1 MKTTT
6 LLKIVLAFGLLKLVR
21 RAKKGFRALPPVV
34 LAAAALA
41 AAGCM
46 SAVDA
51 EGRLRHKQFE
61 VRGSG
66 LDWLEI
72 AYEPAPGDAR
82 FPHPVRLSL
91 VGSGKVEMKSGPS
104 PQVSDPFSQDYANP
118 RWNDLVKETAAFTPD
133 EMREAFQTFVDEGVV
148 ATAPAPAPNKLK
160 RPFIEYAGT
169 VNTEK
174 FRYRTDNERLVSL
187 VEIVLGENFGP
198 QLRATSAFGN
208 RAR

>member
-1 MKTTT
+1 MKRKFF
-6 LLKIVLAFGLLKLVR
+6 LLMLFLGFFRWIRKAARVRKAFCF
-21 RAKKGFRALPPVV
+21 AV
-34 LAAAALA
+34 LAAAFA
-41 AAGCM
+41 AAGCT

-51 EGRLRHKQFE
+51 DGRLRHKQFE

-72 AYEPAPGDAR
+72 AYEPAEGDAR
-82 FPHPVRLSL
+82 FPYPVRLSL
-91 VGSGKVEMKSGPS
+91 VGSGKVEMKCGPS
-104 PQVSDPFSQDYANP
+104 PQVSDPFSQDYENP
-118 RWNDLVKETAAFTPD
+118 RWNDLVKETAAFTPA
-133 EMREAFQTFVDEGVV
+133 EMRDAFQTFVDEGLV
-148 ATAPAPAPNKLK
+148 ATAGAPDPKRLK

-174 FRYRTDNERLVSL
+174 FRYRTDNGRLVSL

-198 QLRATSAFGN
+198 QLRAAAAFGN

>member
-1 MKTTT
+1 MKKST
-6 LLKIVLAFGLLKLVR
+6 LLKIVLLFGLFKLFR
-21 RAKKGFRALPPVV
+21 RAKKGVRIGVV
-34 LAAAALA
+34 FAAGMLA
-41 AAGCM
+41 AAGC
-46 SAVDA
+46 SSVDA
-51 EGRLRHKQFE
+51 DGRLRHKQFE

-72 AYEPAPGDAR
+72 AYEPAEGDMR

-91 VGSGKVEMKSGPS
+91 VGSGKVEMKCGPS
-104 PQVSDPFSQDYANP
+104 PQVSDPFSQDYENP

-133 EMREAFQTFVDEGVV
+133 EMRDAFQTFVDEGLV
-148 ATAPAPAPNKLK
+148 ATARAPDPKRLK

-174 FRYRTDNERLVSL
+174 FRYRTDNGRLVTL

-198 QLRATSAFGN
+198 QLRAAAAFGN

>member
-1 MKTTT
+1 MKRKFF
-6 LLKIVLAFGLLKLVR
+6 LLMSFLGFVRWIRKAARVRKAFCF
-21 RAKKGFRALPPVV
+21 AV